1 MCQLPNRLRRRW
13 IGVEEAPPSSVLH
26 RGQGRGD
33 LGRVVMHVLH
43 PFAESTVHLVTTHEE
58 DRDIA
63 MVRSLLNVGDDE

>member
-1 MCQLPNRLRRRW
+1 
-13 IGVEEAPPSSVLH
+13 
-26 RGQGRGD
+26 
-33 LGRVVMHVLH
+33 MHVLH